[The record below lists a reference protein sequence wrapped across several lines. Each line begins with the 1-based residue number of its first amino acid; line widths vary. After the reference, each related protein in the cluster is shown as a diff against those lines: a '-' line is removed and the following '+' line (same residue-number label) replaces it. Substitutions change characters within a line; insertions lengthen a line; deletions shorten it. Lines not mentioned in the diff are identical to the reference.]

1 MRPHLEKKRGGRK
14 KGKKEDNQQGKY
26 FWSSK
31 KFMRRVAQIKL
42 DRHSRDPHSFLINHR
57 VRVSKQSSNRKLYNL
72 EWKNGK
78 KKGFSRDEIDKFS
91 KLRKIIENEICEPDN
106 TCIYV
111 YISLYKL

>member
-1 MRPHLEKKRGGRK
+1 MKK
-14 KGKKEDNQQGKY
+14 
-26 FWSSK
+26 
-31 KFMRRVAQIKL
+31 
-42 DRHSRDPHSFLINHR
+42 
-57 VRVSKQSSNRKLYNL
+57 
-72 EWKNGK
+72 WKK